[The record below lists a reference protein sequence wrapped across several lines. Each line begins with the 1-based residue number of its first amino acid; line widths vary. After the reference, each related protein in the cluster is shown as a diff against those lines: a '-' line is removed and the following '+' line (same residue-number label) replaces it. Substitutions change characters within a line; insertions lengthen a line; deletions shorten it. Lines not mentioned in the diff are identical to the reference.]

1 VCSLGANA
9 DASVVRTRTRFNQEK
24 RSSTLRVSR
33 RKPVRSRDRN
43 EAEAFMVLSLV
54 VPSATHETG
63 DAALYSMNARQC
75 GAAFAAGVE
84 IFSLEANAFQREIVA
99 PGFVWNAQIAAS
111 LTPLGAMRCDV
122 PASGAMLGE
131 KVGELMPQG
140 SLNFGRRDFDQFRIE
155 GDRLCPPAR
164 EAGGRP
170 KPGVPFDGH
179 IELLATGCTKELATK
194 LFEEEVAL
202 EAPQGRPFAVSRG
215 IGKQAQ
221 MAENG
226 FSEVEHDELSLFHQA
241 AMGCAWRSTTVARA
255 RRQCSM

>member
-1 VCSLGANA
+1 MVFS
-9 DASVVRTRTRFNQEK
+9 FI
-24 RSSTLRVSR
+24 
-33 RKPVRSRDRN
+33 
-43 EAEAFMVLSLV
+43 VLS
-54 VPSATHETG
+54 AAFEAG
-63 DAALYSMNARQC
+63 DAAFHCMHPGEC

-84 IFSLEANAFQREIVA
+84 IFSLEADAFQREIVA

-111 LTPLGAMRCDV
+111 LAPLGAMRCDV

-140 SLNFGRRDFDQFRIE
+140 SLNFGRRDFDKFRIE
-155 GDRLCPPAR
+155 GDHLCPPAG

-170 KPGVPFDGH
+170 EPGVPFDGH
-179 IELLATGCTKELATK
+179 VELPATGRAQELATK

-202 EAPQGRPFAVSRG
+202 EAPQGWPFALSRG

-226 FSEVEHDELSLFHQA
+226 FSEVEHDELGLFHQA
-241 AMGCAWRSTTVARA
+241 ARGCAWRSTTVARA